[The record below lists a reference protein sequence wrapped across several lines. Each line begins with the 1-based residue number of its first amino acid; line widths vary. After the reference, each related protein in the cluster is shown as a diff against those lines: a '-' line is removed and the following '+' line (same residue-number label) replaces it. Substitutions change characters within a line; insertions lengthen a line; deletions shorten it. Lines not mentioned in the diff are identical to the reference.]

1 MEMLSIFLITKF
13 MNENKKKI
21 KKHIDVLQAFGF
33 ISCALLIGTLIT
45 IKILYGSQF
54 HTFLDF
60 LSFIGLVILMSVLA
74 IPFTILI
81 CWLLSLKYDLDED
94 VYELARKDGVR
105 DNK

>member
-1 MEMLSIFLITKF
+1 

-54 HTFLDF
+54 HTLIDF
-60 LSFIGLVILMSVLA
+60 LSFVGLVILMSVLA
-74 IPFTILI
+74 TPFTIVVY
-81 CWLLSLKYDLDED
+81 WLLSLKYDLDED
-94 VYELARKDGVR
+94 IYELARKDGAR
-105 DNK
+105 DHK

>member
-1 MEMLSIFLITKF
+1 

-54 HTFLDF
+54 HTFIDF
-60 LSFIGLVILMSVLA
+60 LSFLGLVILMSVLA
-74 IPFTILI
+74 IPFTILVY
-81 CWLLSLKYDLDED
+81 WLLSLKYDLDED
-94 VYELARKDGVR
+94 IYELARKDGMR
-105 DNK
+105 DHK